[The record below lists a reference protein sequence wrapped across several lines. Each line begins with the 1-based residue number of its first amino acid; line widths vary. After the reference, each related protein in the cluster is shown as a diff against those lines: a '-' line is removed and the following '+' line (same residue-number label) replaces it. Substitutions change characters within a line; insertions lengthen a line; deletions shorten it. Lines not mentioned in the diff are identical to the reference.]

1 MTEPAG
7 RARSLG
13 PLAVPAAA
21 AVTLAVATFRLRF
34 GIDDAFINFR
44 FAENLAA
51 GLGPVFNAGERV
63 EGYTTPAWVF
73 LLAGLHRLGAPLL
86 GTAHVLGIAAAAT
99 TVLVAGAL
107 ATRAA
112 PRLGA
117 LAGAFAAV
125 LVALHPGVVLWTASG
140 METCIFLLLVL
151 LGVAAGTMTEAA
163 ALAGVLCGLAA
174 ITRPEAVLFG
184 ALVGA
189 ALAAR
194 AGRAAAV
201 R

>member
-1 MTEPAG
+1 MTEAAV

-21 AVTLAVATFRLRF
+21 AATLAVATVRLRF

-63 EGYTTPAWVF
+63 EGYTTSAWVF
-73 LLAGLHRLGAPLL
+73 VLAGLHRFGAPLL

-112 PRLGA
+112 PPPGAIAGA
-117 LAGAFAAV
+117 LAAI
-125 LVALHPGVVLWTASG
+125 LVALPPRVVFWAAPGL
-140 METCIFLLLVL
+140 ETPFFLLLL
-151 LGVAAGTMTEAA
+151 LLRVGT
-163 ALAGVLCGLAA
+163 
-174 ITRPEAVLFG
+174 
-184 ALVGA
+184 
-189 ALAAR
+189 
-194 AGRAAAV
+194 
-201 R
+201 

>member
-99 TVLVAGAL
+99 TVPVAGAL

-112 PRLGA
+112 PRLGPTP
-117 LAGAFAAV
+117 GPFAAV
-125 LVALHPGVVLWTASG
+125 LGPLPPRIRRWNRAALEHY
-140 METCIFLLLVL
+140 CFLL
-151 LGVAAGTMTEAA
+151 
-163 ALAGVLCGLAA
+163 
-174 ITRPEAVLFG
+174 P
-184 ALVGA
+184 
-189 ALAAR
+189 
-194 AGRAAAV
+194 
-201 R
+201 

>member
-1 MTEPAG
+1 GPDTIIARPGQPAPFSPRAACVTIRG
-7 RARSLG
+7 HARARARAASCRPVSIARVSRPPARALIVPALTAAG
-13 PLAVPAAA
+13 FVPLAAW
-21 AVTLAVATFRLRF
+21 LRF

-44 FAENLAA
+44 YAENLAA

-99 TVLVAGAL
+99 TVLAAGAL

-117 LAGAFAAV
+117 IAGAFAAI
-125 LVALHPGVVLWTASG
+125 L
-140 METCIFLLLVL
+140 
-151 LGVAAGTMTEAA
+151 
-163 ALAGVLCGLAA
+163 
-174 ITRPEAVLFG
+174 
-184 ALVGA
+184 
-189 ALAAR
+189 R
-194 AGRAAAV
+194 A
-201 R
+201 